1 VLVLGAVLPRSDR
14 LPDDVVELGREEA
27 PHTWRLVDEVSQRL
41 GLRPPTVLG
50 VDPHLNAWV
59 SRTGWRHRATLVL
72 GAPLWTLLDTQEKVA
87 LLGHELGHVRHGD
100 TVGSVPVAAAFS
112 VLSRVRG
119 LLHAEDIWW
128 DGGSLG
134 LFTPAINVLKW
145 LLRLP
150 VNGALILLWLCT
162 ARYSQRREYR
172 ADVAAARLSGP
183 EAAGRLMMRLLGM
196 EGTCVRVASAVR
208 RGEGPWRALEE
219 AAHVPERELE
229 RLVRVGAREGHQVD
243 SMHPPTHLRLD
254 LVRSVPPSAE
264 PYLVST
270 DLEQGVEREL
280 AALQPRLLRRVEDA
294 LSYA

>member
-1 VLVLGAVLPRSDR
+1 M
-14 LPDDVVELGREEA
+14 ELSREEA
-27 PHTWRLVDEVSQRL
+27 PHTWRLVDEVSHRL
-41 GLRPPTVLG
+41 GLRPPAVLG

-59 SRTGWRHRATLVL
+59 ARTGWRHRSTLVL
-72 GAPLWTLLDTQEKVA
+72 GVPFWTLLDSQEKVA

-100 TVGSVPVAAAFS
+100 PVGSVPVWAALS

-145 LLRLP
+145 LLRMP
-150 VNGALILLWLCT
+150 ANGALILLWLCT
-162 ARYSQRREYR
+162 ARYSQRAEYR
-172 ADVAAARLSGP
+172 ADVASARLSGS
-183 EAAGRLMMRLLGM
+183 EAAASLMIRLLGM
-196 EGTCVRVASAVR
+196 EGTEVRVGASVR
-208 RGEGPWRALEE
+208 RGAGPWRVLEG
-219 AAHVPERELE
+219 AGHVPARELE
-229 RLVRVGAREGHQVD
+229 RLVRAGAREGHQVD

-264 PYLVST
+264 PYLVAA

-280 AALQPRLLRRVEDA
+280 AAIQARLTRRVEDA
-294 LSYA
+294 LRYA